1 MVSSGPVLYA
11 RMKTGQ
17 EPYGVS
23 CVTIQLQIMYQTSAG
38 HLRASLREILLVHH
52 PALLTMAGVL
62 LRMTLP
68 ML

>member
-11 RMKTGQ
+11 LMRTGQ
-17 EPYGVS
+17 ELHGVS
-23 CVTIQLQIMYQTSAG
+23 CVTIQPLTMYQTSVEL
-38 HLRASLREILLVHH
+38 LRDSLPEILLVHH